1 MTLRRTF
8 VGLAVVLALSV
19 WAWAR
24 PAETPAPAQT
34 AEPPLAA
41 QPTAEGGNY
50 DEAVHHYRDGRS
62 RHWRQVMVGTG
73 H

>member
-24 PAETPAPAQT
+24 PGDAPAQT
-34 AEPPLAA
+34 PEPPLAA
-41 QPTAEGGNY
+41 EPAGEGGNY
-50 DEAVHHYRDGRS
+50 DEAVHHYRGGHN
-62 RHWRQVMVGTG
+62 RHWRQVMIGT